1 MCTND
6 TTSGT
11 GENITTTGANSPEA
25 SQAFDAASVSG
36 ISSGGAELTKDAS
49 AIGVPTNPPGQPNG
63 DAIGTKTS
71 VFNDGD
77 ATKLLGT
84 GSSTDI
90 VASLLCI
97 PLVRRSSLADGV
109 AATATAINRPAETSV
124 LGGNIETTADGAV
137 PTKKSLGTAPGTA
150 SPGEPSGDVTAQ
162 TEDFAETMGTV
173 KPTEGQIQNILT
185 DTDGL
190 PTVSNPQ
197 NTAADFPEQTPISM
211 VQSQDNSLNETTL
224 MDSDS
229 TSAAEAEPTTVGV
242 PPTNPATK
250 GDDATTKPADDTSD
264 ISSVEVSSSNDGP
277 SSAIGVT
284 TSDATA
290 ITNGGNTPSTTTSN
304 VNGPFIT
311 LSPAPVTTTAAGA
324 TAFPTIT
331 DVPESLA
338 PEWTSNTWIT
348 TTSGNSSEPTIVPI
362 LVCCKKCSGSGSVII
377 LWDFPK
383 ATDTCF
389 KLPGLPKF
397 TVPCIPPGCTTRLL
411 NNLHRHTHSMQRH

>member
-1 MCTND
+1 MD
-6 TTSGT
+6 
-11 GENITTTGANSPEA
+11 ITTTGANSPEA

-49 AIGVPTNPPGQPNG
+49 AIGVPTNLPGQPNG

-124 LGGNIETTADGAV
+124 LGGNIETTANGAV

-162 TEDFAETMGTV
+162 TEDFAETMGTF

-242 PPTNPATK
+242 PPTDPATK
-250 GDDATTKPADDTSD
+250 GDGATTIPLMTPVTS
-264 ISSVEVSSSNDGP
+264 P
-277 SSAIGVT
+277 
-284 TSDATA
+284 
-290 ITNGGNTPSTTTSN
+290 ITNGGNTPSTTTPN
-304 VNGPFIT
+304 ANGPFIT
-311 LSPAPVTTTAAGA
+311 LSLAPVTTTAAGT

-338 PEWTSNTWIT
+338 PSSV
-348 TTSGNSSEPTIVPI
+348 SGH
-362 LVCCKKCSGSGSVII
+362 L
-377 LWDFPK
+377 D
-383 ATDTCF
+383 
-389 KLPGLPKF
+389 
-397 TVPCIPPGCTTRLL
+397 
-411 NNLHRHTHSMQRH
+411 